1 MHVANFCSKH
11 GGRWAAQKETQANYA
26 LGGCLTDAAN
36 LARPLFPQSL
46 QHLHKGGC
54 NFVRLFAREI
64 RPGWDTCGVEVSKF
78 AAEGVVAAL
87 G

>member
-1 MHVANFCSKH
+1 MSQ
-11 GGRWAAQKETQANYA
+11 RAAGSE
-26 LGGCLTDAAN
+26 LGHAVIN
-36 LARPLFPQSL
+36 LACPLFPQSL